1 MTNIEECEC
10 LLSAWKADMCLSKEK
25 GLVATAEAWRQ
36 RIYGLESA
44 LGIFKRPSNLENA
57 TDALQCPECEQN
69 GESGMNFCANCGRQL
84 WHR

>member
-1 MTNIEECEC
+1 MKIYNVWNKTTSIFFEDKEDAVDFAGSHGIACGLDVEEITVIP
-10 LLSAWKADMCLSKEK
+10 SSK
-25 GLVATAEAWRQ
+25 Q
-36 RIYGLESA
+36 
-44 LGIFKRPSNLENA
+44 PSNLENA

>member
-1 MTNIEECEC
+1 MEKPKGFVECRNLCTHFGLKTKTSLRTYEVI
-10 LLSAWKADMCLSKEK
+10 APVIYKAYMAGKN
-25 GLVATAEAWRQ
+25 
-36 RIYGLESA
+36 
-44 LGIFKRPSNLENA
+44 KRPPNLKNT